1 AGLLKPEDCRLIL
14 PIANQSREVE
24 CADILST
31 GCVNSTDFAC
41 VECGMFPLS
50 SNVERLAA
58 SAPHLIIAD
67 TEIGNY
73 LDGHNRAELRLAT
86 RTKTLYFYQ
95 QNCRFA
101 WGLTA
106 SKRTI
111 HAYVFGPDDIWV
123 STEMNITS
131 IKGCQALIS
140 LLVNWLLSPID
151 SLGFDPSIRYLV
163 DGSIDSDPYLEI
175 DVDEMDEST
184 GRVEQRTYYSQ
195 QCVGAADRLT
205 GRHDRYFAASTS
217 LGMLGTP
224 EFLVKEMWT
233 ISNSDSASY
242 AYESWFINELHAEF
256 DQSSEFS
263 GRFPQII
270 GTGPV
275 YINRGGMLVLDST
288 VTAFAGLPTTTQ
300 DATENSSK
308 PRGLSKSKIQ
318 SPSSSNDRQHMR
330 TVLQW
335 TGNIISAAANL
346 SQVVIAISDAM
357 VALNE
362 AFVKCKILHGNL
374 SDRAIQF
381 QKTADGIREVLADF
395 DYASYSGASPDA
407 TKADAPE
414 MMLFQS
420 IRALERLVGPEVR
433 GMHSRA
439 HSQARSSRLDD
450 WESILYII
458 CMLGTFGINQAD
470 RNEYPAGE
478 SSFPHIKTW
487 NLGNTVNA
495 TEVKREHMDTERSF
509 YVNIASKMDDGPLRH
524 LAVDMHRILFLH
536 PECHGAMVSLE
547 EVDPLVT
554 RNNFEDAIVT
564 ALLALMEKYRREAL
578 LALQPQENAVSQNK

>member
-1 AGLLKPEDCRLIL
+1 
-14 PIANQSREVE
+14 
-24 CADILST
+24 
-31 GCVNSTDFAC
+31 
-41 VECGMFPLS
+41 
-50 SNVERLAA
+50 
-58 SAPHLIIAD
+58 
-67 TEIGNY
+67 
-73 LDGHNRAELRLAT
+73 
-86 RTKTLYFYQ
+86 TKTLYFYQ
-95 QNCRFA
+95 QSCRFA

-131 IKGCQALIS
+131 IKGHQALIS

-151 SLGFDPSIRYLV
+151 NLGFDPSIRYLV
-163 DGSIDSDPYLEI
+163 DGSIDSNPYLEI

-184 GRVEQRTYYSQ
+184 GQVEQCTYYSQ
-195 QCVGAADRLT
+195 RCVGAADRLT

-217 LGMLGTP
+217 LEMLDTP
-224 EFLVKEMWT
+224 EFLVKDMWT

-242 AYESWFINELHAEF
+242 AYKGWFLSELHAEF

-263 GRFPQII
+263 GRFPQIVS
-270 GTGPV
+270 TGPV
-275 YINRGGMLVLDST
+275 YINQGGTLVLDST

-300 DATENSSK
+300 DATENSGK
-308 PRGLSKSKIQ
+308 PRGLSKSKVQ
-318 SPSSSNDRQHMR
+318 SPSSSNDHQHMR

-335 TGNIISAAANL
+335 TGNIISTAANL

-362 AFVKCKILHGNL
+362 AFVKCKILHGKL
-374 SDRAIQF
+374 SNRAIQL
-381 QKTADGIREVLADF
+381 QETADGIRGVLADF
-395 DYASYSGASPDA
+395 DYASYAGASPDA

-420 IRALERLVGPEVR
+420 IRALEGLAGPEVQ

-439 HSQARSSRLDD
+439 HSRARSSRLDD

-478 SSFPHIKTW
+478 SSFPHSKTW
-487 NLGNTVNA
+487 NLGNAVNA
-495 TEVKREHMDTERSF
+495 TEVKHEHMDTERSF

-524 LAVDMHRILFLH
+524 LV
-536 PECHGAMVSLE
+536 
-547 EVDPLVT
+547 
-554 RNNFEDAIVT
+554 
-564 ALLALMEKYRREAL
+564 
-578 LALQPQENAVSQNK
+578 